1 MPRLTQAGYSVFAGF
16 IQAWY
21 SVFKFKR
28 LRTRKSKLLSEE
40 IFLRSPISEPGC
52 GQFRKQA
59 NPGNSPMEALMFW
72 HSMIALANHTLSVAL
87 RYYRVHRRI
96 SSPAHHPRNAFYK
109 NIWRIWISRQDAPCS
124 EVKTI
129 RLQANRF
136 EQTYSTWLPVSQ
148 HDDYQFGVWFVS
160 QLRFQLCSYL
170 STQYLINCICCF
182 RTWQSD

>member
-1 MPRLTQAGYSVFAGF
+1 MTRQIPGYKFITALCPNLKPTWSKYRCQGSDRLDTVYSQASYRRDTVYSNL
-16 IQAWY
+16 
-21 SVFKFKR
+21 KR

-72 HSMIALANHTLSVAL
+72 HSMIALVNHTLSVAL

-109 NIWRIWISRQDAPCS
+109 NI
-124 EVKTI
+124 
-129 RLQANRF
+129 
-136 EQTYSTWLPVSQ
+136 
-148 HDDYQFGVWFVS
+148 
-160 QLRFQLCSYL
+160 
-170 STQYLINCICCF
+170 
-182 RTWQSD
+182 